1 MRATWIFTRLG
12 VVYLS
17 FWVAVA
23 AVYEALFLLS
33 PDIDLGLAVSAGL
46 TIIGVPAMLGLL
58 VVTMALRYPS
68 RFERPMLL
76 IFCHLFGAVAYSLV
90 WVLVVMAVR
99 NVELWLTTETFMAR
113 IPPAYVVRWHILAG
127 AALYAAMVIGVYA
140 MRVIGAA
147 ETERERAEMRA
158 LRAQL
163 NPHFMFNTL
172 HTISML
178 FRRDASKAEA
188 ALEVFSD
195 LVRYALAPPRS
206 ANGFT
211 EQDHRK
217 NWLVSMGEE
226 WWAAEK
232 YLNLEHLRLG
242 SRLRV
247 EQDIDENALDG
258 LIPPLVLQPLLENA
272 IVHGAAIRENG
283 AQVSIAI
290 KKLPAGVQITIN
302 NEIATPPAGDP
313 ITPGIGLSSVKA
325 RLEKAFGGDVTL
337 SFDYLSK
344 DIFQARMSLPFWS
357 NP

>member
-1 MRATWIFTRLG
+1 MRRTWIFTRLG

-17 FWVAVA
+17 FWIAVA
-23 AVYEALFLLS
+23 TVYEALFLLS
-33 PDIDLGLAVSAGL
+33 PDIDFGLAISAGL
-46 TIIGVPAMLGLL
+46 TIIGVPASLGLL
-58 VVTMALRYPS
+58 VVTIALRYPS
-68 RFERPMLL
+68 SFERPMLL
-76 IFCHLFGAVAYSLV
+76 IFCHLLGAIAYSLA
-90 WVLVVMAVR
+90 WVLVVMAIR
-99 NVELWLTTETFMAR
+99 NVELWLTAEPFMAR
-113 IPPAYVVRWHILAG
+113 VPPAYVVRWHILAG
-127 AALYAAMVIGVYA
+127 AALYAAMITGVYA

-206 ANGFT
+206 ATAFR
-211 EQDHRK
+211 EQGSSK
-217 NWLVSMGEE
+217 NWLVSIGEE

-232 YLNLEHLRLG
+232 YLSLEHLRLG

-247 EQDIDENALDG
+247 QQDIDKDALDG

-272 IVHGAAIRENG
+272 IVHGAAVSENG
-283 AQVSIAI
+283 SQVSIVI
-290 KKLPAGVQITIN
+290 QKLPGRVEVLIK
-302 NEIATPPAGDP
+302 NEIATPAV
-313 ITPGIGLSSVKA
+313 TNTVNPGIGLSSVKA
-325 RLEKAFGGDVTL
+325 RLEKAFGSDATL
-337 SFDYLSK
+337 SFEYLME
-344 DIFQARMSLPFWS
+344 DGFQVRMSLPFWS
-357 NP
+357 SS